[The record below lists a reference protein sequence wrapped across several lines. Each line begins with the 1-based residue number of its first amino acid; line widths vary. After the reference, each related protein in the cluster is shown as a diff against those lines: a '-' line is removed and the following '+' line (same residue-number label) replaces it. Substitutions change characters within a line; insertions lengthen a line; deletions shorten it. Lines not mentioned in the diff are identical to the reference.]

1 MKDQAATDAEV
12 VEQAER
18 IARDVL
24 ALNAERVDRDGCFPA
39 ESVAAL
45 RASGLFGLLVPRAY
59 GGLEADPFTFCRIVR
74 TLGRACPSTA
84 MIFNMHCGVARNIAL
99 YGPDATRVRFLP
111 GVARGEILL
120 CSIRNEPNAS
130 ATQGYRG
137 GLQES
142 LIPLPDGGY
151 RYTCRKFFATGS
163 SGADY
168 LSAYGRL
175 VGSEPGQAEQWVL
188 IPRHDPGVEIV
199 ENWDTL
205 GMRATRSNYVNF
217 RDCLVRPDAVIG
229 RPGLPIFGDLVVVGQ
244 GVVSLAIGESAV
256 DFAVRYLRGEVDEVG
271 VDLAADPHA
280 QREIGELEL
289 LLDAARLV
297 FHQACRAID
306 RGQHERDCAPVVHR
320 AWYHARIVGADVPR
334 RVLALVGGR
343 GTYRRFPLERY
354 LRDGETIALMGPSR
368 ASLAT
373 GIGKARLGPG
383 PHFESLWLE

>member
-1 MKDQAATDAEV
+1 
-12 VEQAER
+12 
-18 IARDVL
+18 
-24 ALNAERVDRDGCFPA
+24 
-39 ESVAAL
+39 
-45 RASGLFGLLVPRAY
+45 
-59 GGLEADPFTFCRIVR
+59 
-74 TLGRACPSTA
+74 
-84 MIFNMHCGVARNIAL
+84 MIFNMHCGVARNIVN
-99 YGPDATRVRFLP
+99 YGPDETRMRFLP
-111 GVARGEILL
+111 AVARGEVLF

-130 ATQGYRG
+130 ATQGYKG

-142 LIPLPDGGY
+142 LTPLPEGGY

-163 SGADY
+163 SEADY
-168 LSAYGRL
+168 MAAYGRL
-175 VGSEPGQAEQWVL
+175 VGSAPGEAEQWVL
-188 IPRHDPGVEIV
+188 IPRDDPGVEVI

-217 RDCLVRPDAVIG
+217 TDCYVAPDAVISE
-229 RPGLPIFGDLVVVGQ
+229 PGLPIFGDLVVVGQ

-256 DFAVRYLRGEVDEVG
+256 DFAVRYLRGEIDEQG
-271 VDLAADPHA
+271 VNLADDPHA

-289 LLDAARLV
+289 LLDSARLV

-306 RGQHERDCAPVVHR
+306 QGEHERDRAPEVHR
-320 AWYHARIVGADVPR
+320 AWYHARIVGADVPQ

-343 GTYRRFPLERY
+343 GTYRRFPLERH

-368 ASLAT
+368 ASLAS